1 MNEKAL
7 RLRIKELLY
16 SQLYGVLC
24 TRPHDSGLHA
34 SIVAFASAD
43 DLSAIIFAT
52 PRNTRKYQNMLS
64 DSRIAIFFDDRR
76 PRKEDLMKVTGLE
89 AQGSVREL
97 TKQERGG
104 YRAVYLARHPDMAEF
119 VDATGSALM
128 RLEVEQFEIVDHF
141 QHLLILRL
149 DKQTK
154 NRGEQT

>member
-1 MNEKAL
+1 MNEQAL
-7 RLRIKELLY
+7 RLRIKELLC

-24 TRPHDSGLHA
+24 TRTQNSGLHT

-43 DLSAIIFAT
+43 DIAAIIFAT
-52 PRNTRKYQNMLS
+52 PRNTRKYTNMLS
-64 DSRIAIFFDDRR
+64 DSRIAVFFDDRR
-76 PRKEDLMKVTGLE
+76 PQKEDLMEVTGIE

-97 TKQERGG
+97 TGQERVD

-149 DKQTK
+149 DKKTINK
-154 NRGEQT
+154 EEQT